1 MNTRWLG
8 AGAGFTVL
16 ALGFGSLALLLAQ
29 DTPRFTTIQPLT
41 NKEIALNLSI
51 SNGLAHRIDVS
62 TNPAA
67 WIPLVTLPGAVNSL
81 RHTDSA
87 APYLQQR
94 LYRAEQ
100 LSGTN
105 FLTGD
110 HLVTTNGNVVFRP
123 LYHASF
129 VMSWNGKMIYNDPDS
144 TANYQGLPK
153 ADLILISHDHG
164 DHFDGGTI
172 NAVTNLATQIVVP
185 LYVYNN
191 NLSVAQRA
199 IAIVLTNGASTN
211 VMGMKI
217 DAIPAYNS
225 NHPLGRGNGYVL
237 TIGDKRIYISGDTGD
252 VPEMRAL
259 PDIDVA
265 FLAMNLPFTM
275 SVSNAASAARE
286 FRPKVVYPYHHSGN
300 PATDLNDFKRRVG
313 QDLGI
318 EVRLRKWY

>member
-1 MNTRWLG
+1 M
-8 AGAGFTVL
+8 L
-16 ALGFGSLALLLAQ
+16 ALGIGAVGSFAWLAAQ
-29 DTPRFTTIQPLT
+29 DLPRFTAIQPLT
-41 NKEIALNLSI
+41 NKEVALSLSV

-67 WIPLVTLPGAVNSL
+67 WMPLVTLPGAMNSL

-87 APYLQQR
+87 TPYLPQR

-129 VMSWNGKMIYNDPDS
+129 VMSWNGRTIYNDPDS

-164 DHFDGGTI
+164 DHFDSGTI
-172 NAVTNLATQIVVP
+172 NTLTNAGTQIVVP
-185 LYVYNN
+185 HYVYNN
-191 NLSVAQRA
+191 NLTPAQRA
-199 IAIVLTNGASTN
+199 IAIALTNGVSTN
-211 VMGMKI
+211 VM
-217 DAIPAYNS
+217 DLTVEAIPAYNN
-225 NHPLGRGNGYVL
+225 NHPRGRGNSYVL
-237 TIGDKRIYISGDTGD
+237 TIGGKRIFTSGDTGD
-252 VPEMRAL
+252 VAEMRAL
-259 PDIDVA
+259 RDIDVA
-265 FLAMNLPFTM
+265 FVAMNLPFTM
-275 SVSNAASAARE
+275 STTNAASAVRE
-286 FRPKVVYPYHHSGN
+286 FRPKVVYPYHYS
-300 PATDLNDFKRRVG
+300 PSTPTADLNDFKRRVG
-313 QDLGI
+313 QDVGV